1 MQQLLNNYKGV
12 YQKTTEFDEKIR
24 VIAELT
30 DEKSDLEIELLN
42 MRAKLRTATE
52 NEEATKIKMNDF
64 KQLEE
69 DLKGQYSDKLS
80 TKLIDMSQKLQEIRL
95 SEFKAKRRA
104 DEEERK
110 NEYFTQLH
118 KSIKEQVMD
127 LEARNAKLEGDLIAE
142 EEKYRQRDNERWKKF
157 ANRYQDIGEQL
168 LNNSQSQI
176 NIIPSA
182 RPDFI
187 DKQLEKSVNLSVT
200 ETTRLGVKYEEKGI
214 ENQ

>member
-69 DLKGQYSDKLS
+69 DLKG
-80 TKLIDMSQKLQEIRL
+80 
-95 SEFKAKRRA
+95 
-104 DEEERK
+104 
-110 NEYFTQLH
+110 
-118 KSIKEQVMD
+118 
-127 LEARNAKLEGDLIAE
+127 
-142 EEKYRQRDNERWKKF
+142 
-157 ANRYQDIGEQL
+157 
-168 LNNSQSQI
+168 
-176 NIIPSA
+176 
-182 RPDFI
+182 
-187 DKQLEKSVNLSVT
+187 
-200 ETTRLGVKYEEKGI
+200 
-214 ENQ
+214 